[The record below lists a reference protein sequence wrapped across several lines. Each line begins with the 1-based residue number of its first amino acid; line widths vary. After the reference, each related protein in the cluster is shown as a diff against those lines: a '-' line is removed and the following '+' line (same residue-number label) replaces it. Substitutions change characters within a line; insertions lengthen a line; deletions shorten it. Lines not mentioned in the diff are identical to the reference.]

1 MSVRS
6 TRDALGD
13 CLPLMGEKYKEIVC
27 LDADLGKATKLASF
41 GKAFPERF
49 FPAVPLGKRST

>member
-41 GKAFPERF
+41 
-49 FPAVPLGKRST
+49 